1 MCSVERSPRRL
12 GRLLHLACLA
22 AVLGFSIPGCSGGGG
37 PVTLSPE
44 DKAKAKEAFQRK
56 VEDFGEKGNR
66 KGSR

>member
-1 MCSVERSPRRL
+1 MCSLKRSPRNL
-12 GRLLHLACLA
+12 GRLLPLACLA

-56 VEDFGEKGNR
+56 VQDFGGRDNP